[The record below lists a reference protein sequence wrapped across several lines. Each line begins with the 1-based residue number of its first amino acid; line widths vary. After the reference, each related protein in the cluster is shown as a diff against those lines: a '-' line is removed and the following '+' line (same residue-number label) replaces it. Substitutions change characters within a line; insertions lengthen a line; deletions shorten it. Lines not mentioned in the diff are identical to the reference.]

1 MIDDEVSH
9 VGAKPDKRNIEQMIS
24 YIKGELT
31 EVFEDTVVVETN
43 GIGYNI
49 RVPGSVLDRL
59 PSVGS
64 SVWIYTYLY
73 VKEDAMNLFGFLN
86 RDDLSVF
93 KLLLNVSGIG
103 PKGALAIL
111 STIGPDDLRFAV
123 LSEDVKTISSAPGI
137 GAKTAKRLIIELKDK
152 LKLAEVFET
161 ALANKE
167 KASSENDVMLARN
180 EAVEA
185 LVALGYASAQAMKAV
200 QQVENAEEKD
210 SEQILKEALKKLI

>member
-1 MIDDEVSH
+1 
-9 VGAKPDKRNIEQMIS
+9 MIS

-64 SVWIYTYLY
+64 PVRIYTYLY

-167 KASSENDVMLARN
+167 KASSENDVLLAKN

>member
-1 MIDDEVSH
+1 M
-9 VGAKPDKRNIEQMIS
+9 
-24 YIKGELT
+24 
-31 EVFEDTVVVETN
+31 
-43 GIGYNI
+43 
-49 RVPGSVLDRL
+49 
-59 PSVGS
+59 
-64 SVWIYTYLY
+64 
-73 VKEDAMNLFGFLN
+73 
-86 RDDLSVF
+86 F

-167 KASSENDVMLARN
+167 KYR
-180 EAVEA
+180 
-185 LVALGYASAQAMKAV
+185 
-200 QQVENAEEKD
+200 
-210 SEQILKEALKKLI
+210 LKMMYCLQRMRR

>member
-1 MIDDEVSH
+1 
-9 VGAKPDKRNIEQMIS
+9 MIS

-49 RVPGSVLDRL
+49 RVPASVLDRL

-64 SVWIYTYLY
+64 SVRIHTYLY

-167 KASSENDVMLARN
+167 KASSENDVLLARN

>member
-1 MIDDEVSH
+1 
-9 VGAKPDKRNIEQMIS
+9 MIS

-64 SVWIYTYLY
+64 SVRIYTYLY

-103 PKGALAIL
+103 PKGALATL
-111 STIGPDDLRFAV
+111 STIGPDDVRFAV

-167 KASSENDVMLARN
+167 KASSENDVLLARN

>member
-1 MIDDEVSH
+1 
-9 VGAKPDKRNIEQMIS
+9 MIS

-31 EVFEDTVVVETN
+31 EVFENTVVVETN

-64 SVWIYTYLY
+64 SVRIYTYLY
-73 VKEDAMNLFGFLN
+73 VKEDAMNLFGFLS

-167 KASSENDVMLARN
+167 KASSENDVLLARN

>member
-1 MIDDEVSH
+1 
-9 VGAKPDKRNIEQMIS
+9 MIS

-64 SVWIYTYLY
+64 SVRIYTYLY

-167 KASSENDVMLARN
+167 KASSENDVLFARN

>member
-1 MIDDEVSH
+1 
-9 VGAKPDKRNIEQMIS
+9 MIS

-64 SVWIYTYLY
+64 SVRIYTYLY

-167 KASSENDVMLARN
+167 KASPENDVLLAKN

>member
-1 MIDDEVSH
+1 
-9 VGAKPDKRNIEQMIS
+9 MIS

-64 SVWIYTYLY
+64 SVRIYTYLY

-137 GAKTAKRLIIELKDK
+137 GVKTAKRLIIELKDK

-167 KASSENDVMLARN
+167 KASSENDVLLARN

>member
-1 MIDDEVSH
+1 MI
-9 VGAKPDKRNIEQMIS
+9 A

-64 SVWIYTYLY
+64 SVRIYTYLY

-167 KASSENDVMLARN
+167 KASSENDVLLAKN

>member
-1 MIDDEVSH
+1 
-9 VGAKPDKRNIEQMIS
+9 MIS

-49 RVPGSVLDRL
+49 RVPASVLDRL

-64 SVWIYTYLY
+64 AVRIYTYLY
-73 VKEDAMNLFGFLN
+73 VKEDAMNLFGFLS

-167 KASSENDVMLARN
+167 KASSENDVLLARN

>member
-1 MIDDEVSH
+1 
-9 VGAKPDKRNIEQMIS
+9 MIS
-24 YIKGELT
+24 YIKGELN

-64 SVWIYTYLY
+64 SVRIYTYLY
-73 VKEDAMNLFGFLN
+73 VKEDAMNLFGFLS

-167 KASSENDVMLARN
+167 KASSENDVLLARN

>member
-1 MIDDEVSH
+1 
-9 VGAKPDKRNIEQMIS
+9 MIS

-64 SVWIYTYLY
+64 SVRIYTYLY

-167 KASSENDVMLARN
+167 KASSENDVLLAKN

-200 QQVENAEEKD
+200 QQVENAEEKV

>member
-1 MIDDEVSH
+1 
-9 VGAKPDKRNIEQMIS
+9 MIS

-64 SVWIYTYLY
+64 SVRIYTYLY
-73 VKEDAMNLFGFLN
+73 VKEDAMNLFGFLS

-111 STIGPDDLRFAV
+111 STVGPDDLRFAV

-167 KASSENDVMLARN
+167 KASSENDVLLARN

>member
-1 MIDDEVSH
+1 
-9 VGAKPDKRNIEQMIS
+9 MIS

-73 VKEDAMNLFGFLN
+73 VKEDAMNLFCFLN

>member
-1 MIDDEVSH
+1 
-9 VGAKPDKRNIEQMIS
+9 MIS

-64 SVWIYTYLY
+64 PVRIYTYLY
-73 VKEDAMNLFGFLN
+73 VKEDAMNLFGFLS

-111 STIGPDDLRFAV
+111 STIGPDDLRFAG

-167 KASSENDVMLARN
+167 KASSENDVLLARN

>member
-1 MIDDEVSH
+1 
-9 VGAKPDKRNIEQMIS
+9 MIS

-43 GIGYNI
+43 GIGYNN
-49 RVPGSVLDRL
+49 RGPGSVLDRL

-64 SVWIYTYLY
+64 SVRIYTYLY

-167 KASSENDVMLARN
+167 KASSENDVLLARN

>member
-1 MIDDEVSH
+1 
-9 VGAKPDKRNIEQMIS
+9 MIS

-64 SVWIYTYLY
+64 SVRIYTYLY
-73 VKEDAMNLFGFLN
+73 VKEDAMNLFGFLS

-167 KASSENDVMLARN
+167 KAPSEKDVLLAKN

>member
-1 MIDDEVSH
+1 
-9 VGAKPDKRNIEQMIS
+9 MIS

-64 SVWIYTYLY
+64 SVRIYTYLY

-152 LKLAEVFET
+152 LKLEDAFELK
-161 ALANKE
+161 LAHEQE
-167 KASSENDVMLARN
+167 KAVASGDASDGRQ
-180 EAVEA
+180 EAVAA
-185 LVALGYASAQAMKAV
+185 LVALGYSSTDALRAVRKVTEVSPDDVEGLLKA
-200 QQVENAEEKD
+200 
-210 SEQILKEALKKLI
+210 ALKNML

>member
-1 MIDDEVSH
+1 
-9 VGAKPDKRNIEQMIS
+9 MIS

-64 SVWIYTYLY
+64 SVRIYTYLY
-73 VKEDAMNLFGFLN
+73 VKEDAMNLFGFLS

-137 GAKTAKRLIIELKDK
+137 GSKTAKRLIIELKDK
-152 LKLAEVFET
+152 LKLVEVFET

-167 KASSENDVMLARN
+167 KASSENDVLLAKN

>member
-1 MIDDEVSH
+1 
-9 VGAKPDKRNIEQMIS
+9 MIS
-24 YIKGELT
+24 YIKGVLT

-64 SVWIYTYLY
+64 SVRIYTYLY
-73 VKEDAMNLFGFLN
+73 VKEDAMNLFGFLS

-167 KASSENDVMLARN
+167 KASSENDVLLAKN

>member
-1 MIDDEVSH
+1 
-9 VGAKPDKRNIEQMIS
+9 MIS
-24 YIKGELT
+24 YIKGALT

-64 SVWIYTYLY
+64 SVRIYTYLY

-167 KASSENDVMLARN
+167 KASSENDVLLARN